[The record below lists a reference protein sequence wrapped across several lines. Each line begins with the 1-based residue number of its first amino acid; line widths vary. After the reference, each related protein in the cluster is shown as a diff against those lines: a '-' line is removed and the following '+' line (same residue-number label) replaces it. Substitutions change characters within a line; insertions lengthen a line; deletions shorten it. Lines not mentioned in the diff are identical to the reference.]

1 MKNQVVAEIKSASKM
16 LVGEVVSNKMQK
28 TIVVQTV
35 RTLRHPTYGK
45 VIKRNKKYSVHDE
58 NSIAR
63 LGDIVEIKECR
74 PLSKTK
80 HMVLSRVITTK
91 E

>member
-1 MKNQVVAEIKSASKM
+1 MKNQVNEIKCANKS

-35 RTLRHPTYGK
+35 RTLRNPMYGK

-58 NSIAR
+58 HSVAR

-74 PLSKTK
+74 PLSKTE
-80 HMVLSRVITTK
+80 HMVLSRVITAK